1 MTAAPA
7 LEIAKS
13 TTDECVNT
21 SVTLTPQQVGGGAV
35 GSLLNASSYKWTKDA
50 SAASLATSLTY
61 TTGLTTTST
70 VYHFT
75 ATTVTGNCPVSADI
89 TLQGVAAPVVSG
101 ISAIVASG
109 ASLIDKKYYA
119 GDNITFSV
127 PNNVDYT
134 YAWTI
139 DGVSAGSGNSC
150 QIESATAASYVVK
163 VTVTNSAGCSTELTE
178 TYTLSAGCG
187 LTVALQDHF
196 NPGNPVRICANGVA
210 LIDAVAT
217 ANCAGESVLYYVWYQ
232 KQADNTYKEVLR
244 DENPGALKSTFAA
257 TVAGT
262 YQVWVYSARGM
273 IKSADLQVN
282 ASGSIYTADIVE
294 AWDPVYIPLGGG
306 PADLGANGNNL
317 DSYYWKTREMV
328 YGSAHTAQFP
338 TTSALSQATTFFV
351 YASHSDGCV
360 SMDSSHVV
368 LSDKTLDI
376 TIQIA
381 GNPVCANGKIRLT
394 ARVSNG
400 SGNYDY
406 TWATNEFTIGYPNKI
421 RKWFLKPTRA

>member
-1 MTAAPA
+1 M
-7 LEIAKS
+7 
-13 TTDECVNT
+13 DQRCECN
-21 SVTLTPQQVGGGAV
+21 LVGYLV
-35 GSLLNASSYKWTKDA
+35 DIYNRFDNHVY
-50 SAASLATSLTY
+50 
-61 TTGLTTTST
+61 GLS
-70 VYHFT
+70 FT
-75 ATTVTGNCPVSADI
+75 ATTATGNCPVSADI
-89 TLQGVAAPVVSG
+89 TLQGVAAPVISG
-101 ISAIVASG
+101 ISTVVASG

-127 PNNVDYT
+127 PNNTDYT

-196 NPGNPVRICANGVA
+196 NPGNPVRICTNGVA

-232 KQADNTYKEVLR
+232 KQPDNTYKEVFR
-244 DENPGALKSTFAA
+244 DENPGALTSTFAA
-257 TVAGT
+257 TATGT

-282 ASGSIYTADIVE
+282 ASGSIYAADIVE

-306 PADLGANGNNL
+306 PADLGANGNNI
-317 DSYYWKTREMV
+317 DSYYWKPEKWFT
-328 YGSAHTAQFP
+328 GSAHTAQFP
-338 TTSALSQATTFFV
+338 TTSALSQATTFLV

-394 ARVSNG
+394 AEVSNG

-406 TWATNEFTIGYPNKI
+406 TWATNEFTTGYPNKT
-421 RKWFLKPTRA
+421 RKWF